1 LAVGDVARAR
11 ETAGQA
17 LELARECGER
27 GHEAQALQ
35 MLGDI
40 AAHGPQP
47 DVAEARER
55 HTAAMRLAEELGLQP
70 LVASCQSSLG
80 SLDALAGEATA
91 ASRRRQLAQQIF
103 DELDMRSWH
112 EQAEQEVT
120 ELGHL
125 FIVARS
131 QPDLYDF
138 LSQELGGAEKIRVLL
153 DRRHGE
159 QRPRLDELT
168 EERRRAER
176 RREQLDQDLRDWGFA
191 VAPRRH
197 G

>member
-1 LAVGDVARAR
+1 MSRAR

-35 MLGDI
+35 MLGDL
-40 AAHGPQP
+40 AAHGPRP
-47 DVAEARER
+47 DVADARER
-55 HTAAMRLAEELGLQP
+55 YAAAMRLAEELGLQP

-80 SLDALAGEATA
+80 SLDLLAGDETA
-91 ASRRRQLAQQIF
+91 AA
-103 DELDMRSWH
+103 
-112 EQAEQEVT
+112 
-120 ELGHL
+120 
-125 FIVARS
+125 
-131 QPDLYDF
+131 
-138 LSQELGGAEKIRVLL
+138 
-153 DRRHGE
+153 
-159 QRPRLDELT
+159 
-168 EERRRAER
+168 R

>member
-1 LAVGDVARAR
+1 VRRLWRSVLDALTPYD
-11 ETAGQA
+11 AGPS
-17 LELARECGER
+17 LES
-27 GHEAQALQ
+27 
-35 MLGDI
+35 
-40 AAHGPQP
+40 
-47 DVAEARER
+47 
-55 HTAAMRLAEELGLQP
+55 LAEELGLRP
-70 LVASCQSSLG
+70 LAAACHLSLG
-80 SLDALAGEATA
+80 ALDARAGEDDAAAGRRATA
-91 ASRRRQLAQQIF
+91 QRII
-103 DELDMRSWH
+103 DELDMRSWQ
-112 EQAEQEVT
+112 EQADQEVT

-138 LSQELGGAEKIRVLL
+138 LSQELVGAEKIRVLL

-159 QRPRLDELT
+159 QRRRLEEMT

-176 RREQLDQDLRDWGFA
+176 RREQLDQDLRDWGVV